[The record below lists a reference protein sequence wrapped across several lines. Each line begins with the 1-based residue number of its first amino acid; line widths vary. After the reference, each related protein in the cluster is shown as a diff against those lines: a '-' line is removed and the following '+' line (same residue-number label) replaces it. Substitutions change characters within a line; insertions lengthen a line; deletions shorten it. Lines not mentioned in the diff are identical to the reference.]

1 MESGGWVA
9 WGAFAF
15 GGLALTMWGGGAM
28 KKKKTICDAGIG
40 INIM

>member
-15 GGLALTMWGGGAM
+15 GGLALTMWGGAAM
-28 KKKKTICDAGIG
+28 KKKKPYVMQVSALT
-40 INIM
+40 

>member
-28 KKKKTICDAGIG
+28 KKKKKPYVMQVSALT
-40 INIM
+40 